1 MCLFFFFQ
9 AEDGIRDLTV
19 TGVQTCAL
27 PISDR
32 HPLPEIEVG
41 HRLLGARH
49 HRVLAGDRRELGH
62 GRFEPLGVLG
72 RVPHSD
78 VEHDLQ
84 EPRDLV
90 RVLEPEL
97 LRQLG
102 PHPLLV
108 MVEQSRARRG
118 LGRRPFGLR
127 HRLPPPSL
135 RRLLSLL
142 VLLFLLLLL
151 LLFRRFRRPL
161 RAGLH
166 RRGGRR
172 AGGLPLP
179 SAGRPPRGS
188 PVGLLEF
195 VFFWFRH
202 RYLTRGVGWPDLA
215 AVPSPVPS
223 LSSPPRTPVG

>member
-127 HRLPPPSL
+127 HRLPPPPPPPASFP
-135 RRLLSLL
+135 SFPSFPSSPPSPFSS
-142 VLLFLLLLL
+142 VS
-151 LLFRRFRRPL
+151 PAPP
-161 RAGLH
+161 AG
-166 RRGGRR
+166 
-172 AGGLPLP
+172 A
-179 SAGRPPRGS
+179 PPRGG
-188 PVGLLEF
+188 P
-195 VFFWFRH
+195 
-202 RYLTRGVGWPDLA
+202 P
-215 AVPSPVPS
+215 
-223 LSSPPRTPVG
+223 PPRAPPPPPPARPPGRP